1 MSTVARKKRRG
12 RPVPRGKESI
22 HLHPTAIVPST
33 AQLGEGVTIGPWT
46 VIGEQVSIDE
56 GTSIGSHVVID
67 GWTEIGRGCRIFPHA
82 VLGTE
87 PQDLKFHGEKSHL
100 FIGDHTVIREFA
112 TINRGTASGGGK
124 TMVGN
129 HTFVMAYAH
138 VAHDCFLGD
147 HVILANAATLGGH
160 VTIEDYAIVG
170 GLCGVHQ
177 FCRIGKYALVGGCSA
192 VNQDIPPFIKAQ
204 GNRPDLY
211 GLNSVGLKRHDFSKE
226 TLQKLR
232 RAYRLLFQSGL
243 NTSEGMARVEE
254 EVRDCPEV
262 TYLLQ
267 FIKFSQRGIT
277 R

>member
-1 MSTVARKKRRG
+1 MSTTARKKRSG
-12 RPVPRGKESI
+12 RSAAQGKESVHI
-22 HLHPTAIVPST
+22 HPTAVVAPTS
-33 AQLGEGVTIGPWT
+33 QLGEGVRVGPWA
-46 VIGEQVSIDE
+46 VIGEHVSIGD
-56 GTSIGSHVVID
+56 GTSIGPHVVID
-67 GWTEIGRGCRIFPHA
+67 GWTEIGRGCRIFSHA

-87 PQDLKFHGEKSHL
+87 PQDLKFHGEKSYL
-100 FIGDHTVIREFA
+100 YIGDQTVIREFA
-112 TINRGTASGGGK
+112 TVNRGTASGGGK
-124 TMVGN
+124 TVVGN
-129 HTFVMAYAH
+129 NSFIMAYAH

-177 FCRIGKYALVGGCSA
+177 FCRVGKYALVGGCSA

-204 GNRPDLY
+204 GNRPTLY
-211 GLNSVGLKRHDFSKE
+211 GLNTVGLRRHGFSRE

-232 RAYRLLFQSGL
+232 QAYRLLFQSRL

-254 EVRDCPEV
+254 EIRDCPEV
-262 TYLLQ
+262 TYLVQ

>member
-1 MSTVARKKRRG
+1 MSTVARKKNRG
-12 RPVPRGKESI
+12 RSVTRGKESVR
-22 HLHPTAIVPST
+22 LHPTAIVSST

-46 VIGEQVSIDE
+46 VIGEQVSIGE

-87 PQDLKFHGEKSHL
+87 PQDLKFHGEKSRL

-129 HTFVMAYAH
+129 HTFIMAYAH

-204 GNRPDLY
+204 GNRPELY

-262 TYLLQ
+262 TYLVQ